1 MTLND
6 CGPRTMHV
14 AETGRPPE
22 IDPRPV
28 DLSRV
33 VELHGGLWRQ
43 SCPTPLASHKQ
54 HDDSH
59 GRQAEP
65 RPGESFRGY
74 SVQARERYGSEV
86 TLRYTVGV
94 PSRGS
99 GRNSHVRSYFRPP
112 RAVSQTVAVKSKKA
126 YIRSCTRFRSS
137 SLDSQRVRHSTAMA
151 CSDLK
156 SRVAPTA
163 TRASRTGSR
172 EFSRVPTYS

>member
-1 MTLND
+1 
-6 CGPRTMHV
+6 MHV

-59 GRQAEP
+59 GQQAEP

-126 YIRSCTRFRSS
+126 YIRSCTRFFFIGFTKGAAQHSHGLFRSEISRRTDCDS
-137 SLDSQRVRHSTAMA
+137 SEPHR
-151 CSDLK
+151 
-156 SRVAPTA
+156 
-163 TRASRTGSR
+163 
-172 EFSRVPTYS
+172 